1 MTRIKS
7 GLVGRYEVQYQDGTT
22 VPVKTGIPDVV
33 RWERNNPQTSAI
45 GVQRAT
51 TILEIVFYALRRQ
64 QLSEVKVFDVWLESV
79 AEVYTLGD
87 EDAEDAEED
96 DGDEVPTPGALSS

>member
-33 RWERNNPQTSAI
+33 RWERNNPQVSAI

-79 AEVYTLGD
+79 VEVYTLGD
-87 EDAEDAEED
+87 EEDEED